1 MSFGTPPNKGT
12 QEGFLTNLLKI
23 SCSKSESLLRKNKNN
38 FFEVFISIRSMQ
50 FLKHL
55 ANRSRQVRKNLLQ
68 ITEPLSKFF
77 FCQILQRT
85 CRLELW
91 HPFEKPFF
99 IARRICRHF
108 PRTSSTIFLFGR
120 LQCRFHNLPENSF
133 QTPLFVEKKYSRM
146 CFRTCILQF

>member
-12 QEGFLTNLLKI
+12 QKEFLTNLLKT

-38 FFEVFISIRSMQ
+38 FRKCSSRYVQCSFKTLGKPFNPSEKKFITN
-50 FLKHL
+50 
-55 ANRSRQVRKNLLQ
+55 NRTSFKN
-68 ITEPLSKFF
+68 F
-77 FCQILQRT
+77 FCQIVQRT
-85 CRLELW
+85 CRMELW
-91 HPFEKPFF
+91 HTLQNLSSK
-99 IARRICRHF
+99 ARRICRHF

-133 QTPLFVEKKYSRM
+133 QTPLFVEKKVLKM